1 MRSRLM
7 LVDDS
12 TSAEDERTGAIWL
25 PLVVMCLPSWNIWSR
40 ATCGL

>member
-7 LVDDS
+7 LVEES
-12 TSAEDERTGAIWL
+12 TSAEDERTGAIR
-25 PLVVMCLPSWNIWSR
+25 PPFTGPCLPSWNISSR